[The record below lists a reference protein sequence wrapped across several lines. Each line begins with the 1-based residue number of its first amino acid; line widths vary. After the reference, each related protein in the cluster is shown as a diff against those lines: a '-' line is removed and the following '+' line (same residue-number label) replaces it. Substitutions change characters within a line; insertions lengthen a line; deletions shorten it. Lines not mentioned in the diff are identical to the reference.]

1 MRKGA
6 SVWFDTDVRRGSTE
20 EHKSGYQ
27 CTYGWQKQ
35 EEGSFVHWVPPG
47 LTSEVGI
54 PINKGKIYISNTSPP
69 TFSKA
74 YLEQFEQDFTLF
86 IKLRSK
92 ELIPNAR
99 MVLILHGRQGGDPS
113 LATCDYWELLSE
125 ALIAM
130 VAEGLIEEEKLDSFN
145 VPYYTASCEEIQE
158 RSVISIAKP
167 ILEKAIEDLVNEGLP
182 SNVLTIADLGCAF
195 GPNTFTV
202 ITTIKRK
209 VEKRCNELGVKQPEL
224 QVFLNDLPGNDFNS
238 TFKFFFENYQQ
249 LEGERIGEDGK
260 KCFIAGAPGS
270 FYERLFPK
278 NTLHLVHSCYSAHWL
293 SRVPPGLTSE
303 VGIPINKG
311 KIYISNT
318 SPPTVGKAYLEQ
330 FQEDFTSFVKL
341 RSKEL
346 IPNARMVLILHG
358 RQGGDPSS
366 ATCDYWEL
374 LSEAL
379 IAMVSEGLIEEEKL
393 DSFNVPYYTAS
404 CEEIQEVIDKEGSF
418 DTKQLVTFALD
429 IGDKEETN
437 M

>member
-1 MRKGA
+1 MGVKEFLRMSNGER
-6 SVWFDTDVRRGSTE
+6 DTS
-20 EHKSGYQ
+20 YAQ
-27 CTYGWQKQ
+27 
-35 EEGSFVHWVPPG
+35 
-47 LTSEVGI
+47 
-54 PINKGKIYISNTSPP
+54 N
-69 TFSKA
+69 
-74 YLEQFEQDFTLF
+74 
-86 IKLRSK
+86 
-92 ELIPNAR
+92 
-99 MVLILHGRQGGDPS
+99 
-113 LATCDYWELLSE
+113 
-125 ALIAM
+125 
-130 VAEGLIEEEKLDSFN
+130 SFN
-145 VPYYTASCEEIQE
+145 
-158 RSVISIAKP
+158 RSVISTAKP
-167 ILEKAIEDLVNEGLP
+167 ILEKAIEDLVSEGLP

-270 FYERLFPK
+270 FYERLFPL
-278 NTLHLVHSCYSAHWL
+278 NSLHLVHSCYSAHWL
-293 SRVPPGLTSE
+293 SRPPPVQSL
-303 VGIPINKG
+303 
-311 KIYISNT
+311 
-318 SPPTVGKAYLEQ
+318 LEQ
-330 FQEDFTSFVKL
+330 FQEDFTSFIML

-404 CEEIQEVIDKEGSF
+404 CKEIQEVIDKEGSF

-437 M
+437 MQVKGDKVAKNIRSVSEPLISHHFGHEIIEPLYEKFTCLVIDDMVKKLPIELVSIAITLQRKG

>member
-1 MRKGA
+1 
-6 SVWFDTDVRRGSTE
+6 W
-20 EHKSGYQ
+20 
-27 CTYGWQKQ
+27 
-35 EEGSFVHWVPPG
+35 
-47 LTSEVGI
+47 
-54 PINKGKIYISNTSPP
+54 
-69 TFSKA
+69 
-74 YLEQFEQDFTLF
+74 LEQ
-86 IKLRSK
+86 
-92 ELIPNAR
+92 
-99 MVLILHGRQGGDPS
+99 
-113 LATCDYWELLSE
+113 
-125 ALIAM
+125 
-130 VAEGLIEEEKLDSFN
+130 
-145 VPYYTASCEEIQE
+145 
-158 RSVISIAKP
+158 RSVISTAKP
-167 ILEKAIEDLVNEGLP
+167 ILEKAIEDLVSEGLP

-249 LEGERIGEDGK
+249 LEGERIGEDSK

-270 FYERLFPK
+270 FYERLFPL
-278 NTLHLVHSCYSAHWL
+278 NSLHL
-293 SRVPPGLTSE
+293 VPPGLTNE

-318 SPPTVGKAYLEQ
+318 SPPPVSKAYLEQ
-330 FQEDFTSFVKL
+330 FQEDFTSFIML

-404 CEEIQEVIDKEGSF
+404 CKEIQEVIDKEGSF

-437 M
+437 MQVKGDKVAKNIRSVSEPLISHHFGHEIIEPLYEKFTCLVIDDMVKKLPIELVSIAITLQRKG

>member
-1 MRKGA
+1 MGVKEFLRMSNGER
-6 SVWFDTDVRRGSTE
+6 DTS
-20 EHKSGYQ
+20 YAQ
-27 CTYGWQKQ
+27 
-35 EEGSFVHWVPPG
+35 
-47 LTSEVGI
+47 
-54 PINKGKIYISNTSPP
+54 N
-69 TFSKA
+69 
-74 YLEQFEQDFTLF
+74 
-86 IKLRSK
+86 
-92 ELIPNAR
+92 
-99 MVLILHGRQGGDPS
+99 
-113 LATCDYWELLSE
+113 
-125 ALIAM
+125 
-130 VAEGLIEEEKLDSFN
+130 SFN
-145 VPYYTASCEEIQE
+145 
-158 RSVISIAKP
+158 RSVISTAKP
-167 ILEKAIEDLVNEGLP
+167 ILEKAIEDLVSEGLP

-270 FYERLFPK
+270 FYERVFPL
-278 NTLHLVHSCYSAHWL
+278 NSLHLVHSCYSAHWL

-311 KIYISNT
+311 KICISNT
-318 SPPTVGKAYLEQ
+318 SPPPVSKAYLEQ
-330 FQEDFTSFVKL
+330 FQEDFTSFIKL

-346 IPNARMVLILHG
+346 IPNGRMVLILHG

-437 M
+437 MQVKGDKVAKNIRSVSEPLISHHFGHEIIEPLYEKFTCLVIDHMIKKLPIELVSIAITLQRKGWK

>member
-1 MRKGA
+1 MGVKEFLRMSNGER
-6 SVWFDTDVRRGSTE
+6 DTS
-20 EHKSGYQ
+20 YAQ
-27 CTYGWQKQ
+27 
-35 EEGSFVHWVPPG
+35 
-47 LTSEVGI
+47 
-54 PINKGKIYISNTSPP
+54 N
-69 TFSKA
+69 
-74 YLEQFEQDFTLF
+74 
-86 IKLRSK
+86 
-92 ELIPNAR
+92 
-99 MVLILHGRQGGDPS
+99 
-113 LATCDYWELLSE
+113 
-125 ALIAM
+125 
-130 VAEGLIEEEKLDSFN
+130 SFN
-145 VPYYTASCEEIQE
+145 
-158 RSVISIAKP
+158 RSVISTAKP

-209 VEKRCNELGVKQPEL
+209 VEKMCNELGVKQPEL

-238 TFKFFFENYQQ
+238 TFKFFFKNYQQ

-270 FYERLFPK
+270 FYERLFPL
-278 NTLHLVHSCYSAHWL
+278 NSLHLVHSCYSAHWL

-303 VGIPINKG
+303 VGIPINRG

-318 SPPTVGKAYLEQ
+318 SPSPVSKAYLEQ
-330 FQEDFTSFVKL
+330 FQEDFTSFIKL

-346 IPNARMVLILHG
+346 ILNARM
-358 RQGGDPSS
+358 
-366 ATCDYWEL
+366 
-374 LSEAL
+374 
-379 IAMVSEGLIEEEKL
+379 GLIEEEKL

-437 M
+437 MQVKGGKVAKNIRSVSEPLISHHFGHEIIEPLYEKFTRLVIDHMVKKLPIELVSIAITLQRKGWK